1 MTDERPESQRADPR
15 YTNIP
20 IPRMHCKHLTS
31 LGSQFSSE
39 GWTCAAYPDGILYG
53 ILTRQYPHT
62 EISDLQTGDIVAYD
76 PVIYEESDTGRKWHY
91 TADGGWVYV
100 DEARYTECRDLQT
113 AWRGVNGH
121 RSKVLTPCQNWTSH
135 GHRVLVISVK

>member
-1 MTDERPESQRADPR
+1 MTERPESERAAQADPR
-15 YTNIP
+15 FTDIP
-20 IPRMHCKHLTS
+20 IPCMPLTS

-62 EISDLQTGDIVAYD
+62 EISDLQTGDMVAYD
-76 PVIYEESDTGRKWHY
+76 PVIYEESDTGRKWNY

-100 DEARYTECRDLQT
+100 DEA
-113 AWRGVNGH
+113 
-121 RSKVLTPCQNWTSH
+121 K
-135 GHRVLVISVK
+135 